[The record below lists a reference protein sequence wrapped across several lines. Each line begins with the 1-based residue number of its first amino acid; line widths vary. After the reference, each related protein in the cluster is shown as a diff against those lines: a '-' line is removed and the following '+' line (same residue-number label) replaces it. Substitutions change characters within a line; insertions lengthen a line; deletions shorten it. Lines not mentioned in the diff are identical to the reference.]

1 MKSLFFFSNTKRL
14 KSVHSVLTLLMVS
27 VIAISVTTDSVAQGK
42 RGGTL
47 RVSMNRTFD
56 GFDTATN
63 PTVYPT
69 KLNVQRAIFEDLF
82 GVDGAGKLVP
92 KLATSLKISPDQKLF
107 TVTLRKGVKFS
118 NDEPLTARAYADHF
132 KRAMKSPR
140 AKFIKGQIGP
150 VEDVVA
156 VDDHTIE
163 FRMSRPHAGFRAALA
178 GPFQFFWV
186 NAPEHAKSMGLF
198 VSKLPVGTGPY
209 MLDSWDQGVSL
220 TLVRNPNY
228 RHPEK
233 QYLDKIVMPLVARE
247 EARLNGLKAGNIDLY
262 ITNSGKL
269 AKLAEKDLGIEVF
282 AQIDQGSGIV
292 ALDTSRPPFDDIR
305 VRKALAHAVDRK
317 VEVQAALGGVGG
329 ILATD
334 WFGPKSKWYCGGDTD
349 YPEYNPAKAKA
360 LLKDYGKPVKFK
372 LAVLT
377 FPVFMV
383 GAQVHQSFWKRVGID
398 VEIDPRPP
406 GASWVLPLLRGGF
419 QSFFLGIGGALDP
432 GFQAQNLHSKSGGN
446 FFKFSHP
453 EVDKALEATYL
464 PFKDAARRKDAF
476 CNYVR
481 TVIKHQPFLL
491 RYHNTFYSV
500 SRTYVKGPKK
510 PVFKMSHLHEMWLD
524 K

>member
-1 MKSLFFFSNTKRL
+1 MRRSFHLIAVTALAFST
-14 KSVHSVLTLLMVS
+14 V
-27 VIAISVTTDSVAQGK
+27 ATDALAQK

-47 RVSMNRTFD
+47 RVAMNRTFN

-63 PTVYPT
+63 PTMFPT
-69 KLNVQRAIFEDLF
+69 KLNVQRAIYEDLF
-82 GVDGAGKLVP
+82 GLDKDGKIIP
-92 KLATSLKISPDQKLF
+92 KLGTSLKISPDQKTF
-107 TVTLRKGVKFS
+107 TVTLRRGVKFS
-118 NDEPLTARAYADHF
+118 NGEPFTAQAYSDHF
-132 KRAMKSPR
+132 KRAMK
-140 AKFIKGQIGP
+140 ATMVNFIKGQIGP
-150 VEDVVA
+150 LQDVVA
-156 VDDHTIE
+156 IDDYTVE
-163 FRMSRPHAGFRAALA
+163 FRMSRSHTGFKAALT

-186 NAPEHAKSMGLF
+186 NAPEHAKNMRAF

-233 QYLDKIVMPLVARE
+233 QYLDKIVMPLISRE
-247 EARLNGLKAGNIDLY
+247 EARLNGLKAGNLDLY
-262 ITNSGKL
+262 ITNSGKI
-269 AKLAEKDLGIEVF
+269 AKLAEKDPNIEVF
-282 AQIDQGSGIV
+282 GQVDQGSGIV
-292 ALDTSRPPFDDIR
+292 ALDTSKPPLNDIR

-334 WFGPKSKWYCGGDTD
+334 WFGPKSKWYCGGKTS
-349 YPEYNPAKAKA
+349 YPEYDPAKAKA

-377 FPVFMV
+377 FPVFLT
-383 GAQVHQSFWKRVGID
+383 GAQVYQSFWKRVGIQ

-419 QSFFLGIGGALDP
+419 QSFFLGIGGAVDP

-453 EVDKALEATYL
+453 EVDKALEATYP
-464 PFKDAARRKDAF
+464 PFKNQAKRQAAF
-476 CNYVR
+476 CNYVT

-491 RYHNTFYSV
+491 RYHNTFYSI
-500 SRTYVKGPKK
+500 SKKYVKGPKM
-510 PVFKMSHLHEMWLD
+510 PVYKMSHLHEMWLD
-524 K
+524 N

>member
-1 MKSLFFFSNTKRL
+1 MRQST
-14 KSVHSVLTLLMVS
+14 LTLAVGILALVS
-27 VIAISVTTDSVAQGK
+27 VTSDALAQGK

-47 RVSMNRTFD
+47 HVAMNRTFN

-63 PTVYPT
+63 PTVFPT
-69 KLNVQRAIFEDLF
+69 KLNVQRAIYEDLF
-82 GVDGAGKLVP
+82 GLDEAGKLVS
-92 KLATSLKISPDQKLF
+92 KLGTALKISPDQKVF

-132 KRAMKSPR
+132 KRALKSPMIN
-140 AKFIKGQIGP
+140 FIRGQIGP
-150 VEDVVA
+150 VKDVVA
-156 VDDHTIE
+156 LDDHTVE
-163 FRMSRPHAGFRAALA
+163 FRMSRPHAGFRAALT

-186 NAPEHAKSMGLF
+186 NAPEHAKSMGPF
-198 VSKLPVGTGPY
+198 VAKLPVGTGPY
-209 MLDSWDQGVSL
+209 MLENWDQGVSL

-228 RHPEK
+228 RYPEK

-247 EARLNGLKAGNIDLY
+247 EARLNGLKARNIDLY

-269 AKLAEKDLGIEVF
+269 AKLAEKNPGIEVF
-282 AQIDQGSGIV
+282 GQVDQGSGIV
-292 ALDTSRPPFDDIR
+292 AFDTSKPPLNDIR

-334 WFGPKSKWYCGGDTD
+334 WFGPKSKWYCEGKTG
-349 YPEYNPAKAKA
+349 YPEYNPAKAMA

-372 LAVLT
+372 LSVLT

-383 GAQVHQSFWKRVGID
+383 GAQVYQSFWKRVGID
-398 VEIDPRPP
+398 VEVDPRTP

-419 QSFFLGIGGALDP
+419 QSFFLGIGGAVDP

-453 EVDKALEATYL
+453 EVDKALEATYP
-464 PFKDAARRKDAF
+464 PFKDEAKRKAAF
-476 CNYVR
+476 CNYVS
-481 TVIKHQPFLL
+481 TVLKHQPFLL

-500 SRTYVKGPKK
+500 SRTYVKGPKM
-510 PVFKMSHLHEMWLD
+510 PVYKMSHIHEMWLD

>member
-1 MKSLFFFSNTKRL
+1 MRRSFHLIAVTALAFST
-14 KSVHSVLTLLMVS
+14 
-27 VIAISVTTDSVAQGK
+27 AATDALAQK

-47 RVSMNRTFD
+47 RVAMNRTFN

-63 PTVYPT
+63 PTMFPT
-69 KLNVQRAIFEDLF
+69 KLNVQRAIYEDLF
-82 GVDGAGKLVP
+82 GLDKDGKIIP
-92 KLATSLKISPDQKLF
+92 KLGTSLKISPDQKTF
-107 TVTLRKGVKFS
+107 TVTLRRGVKFS
-118 NDEPLTARAYADHF
+118 NGEPFTAQAYSDHF
-132 KRAMKSPR
+132 KRAMK
-140 AKFIKGQIGP
+140 ATMVNFIKGQIGP
-150 VEDVVA
+150 LQDVVA
-156 VDDHTIE
+156 IDDYTVE
-163 FRMSRPHAGFRAALA
+163 FRMSRSHTGFKAALT

-186 NAPEHAKSMGLF
+186 NAPEHAKNMRAF

-233 QYLDKIVMPLVARE
+233 QYLDKIVMPLISRE
-247 EARLNGLKAGNIDLY
+247 EARLNGLKAGNLDLY
-262 ITNSGKL
+262 ITNSGKI
-269 AKLAEKDLGIEVF
+269 AKLAEKDPNIEVF
-282 AQIDQGSGIV
+282 GQVDQGSGIV
-292 ALDTSRPPFDDIR
+292 ALDTSKPPLNDIR

-334 WFGPKSKWYCGGDTD
+334 WFGPKSKWYCGGKTS
-349 YPEYNPAKAKA
+349 YPEYDPAKAKA

-377 FPVFMV
+377 FPVFLT
-383 GAQVHQSFWKRVGID
+383 GAQVYQSFWKRVGIQ

-419 QSFFLGIGGALDP
+419 QSFFLGIGGAVDP

-453 EVDKALEATYL
+453 EVDKALEATYP
-464 PFKDAARRKDAF
+464 PFKNQAKRQAAF
-476 CNYVR
+476 CNYVT

-491 RYHNTFYSV
+491 RYHNTFYSI
-500 SRTYVKGPKK
+500 SKKYVKGPKM
-510 PVFKMSHLHEMWLD
+510 PVYKMSHLHEMWLD
-524 K
+524 N

>member
-1 MKSLFFFSNTKRL
+1 MRRSFHLIAVTALAFST
-14 KSVHSVLTLLMVS
+14 V
-27 VIAISVTTDSVAQGK
+27 ATDALAQK

-47 RVSMNRTFD
+47 RVAMNRTFN

-63 PTVYPT
+63 PTVFPT
-69 KLNVQRAIFEDLF
+69 KLNVQRAIYEDLF
-82 GVDGAGKLVP
+82 GLDKDGKIIP
-92 KLATSLKISPDQKLF
+92 KLGTSLKISPDQKTF
-107 TVTLRKGVKFS
+107 TVTLRRGVKFS
-118 NDEPLTARAYADHF
+118 NGEPFTAQAYSDHF
-132 KRAMKSPR
+132 KRAMK
-140 AKFIKGQIGP
+140 ATMVNFIKGQIGP
-150 VEDVVA
+150 LQDVVA
-156 VDDHTIE
+156 IDDYTVE
-163 FRMSRPHAGFRAALA
+163 FRMSRSHTGFKAALT

-186 NAPEHAKSMGLF
+186 NAPEHAKNMRAF

-233 QYLDKIVMPLVARE
+233 QYLDKIVMPLISRE
-247 EARLNGLKAGNIDLY
+247 EARLNGLKAGNLDLY
-262 ITNSGKL
+262 ITNSGKI
-269 AKLAEKDLGIEVF
+269 AKLAEKDPNIEVF
-282 AQIDQGSGIV
+282 GQVDQGSGIV
-292 ALDTSRPPFDDIR
+292 ALDTSKPPLNDIR

-334 WFGPKSKWYCGGDTD
+334 WFGPKSKWYCGGKTS
-349 YPEYNPAKAKA
+349 YPEYDPAKAKA

-377 FPVFMV
+377 FPVFLT
-383 GAQVHQSFWKRVGID
+383 GAQVYQSFWKRVGIQ

-419 QSFFLGIGGALDP
+419 QSFFLGIGGAVDP

-453 EVDKALEATYL
+453 EVDKALEATYP
-464 PFKDAARRKDAF
+464 PFKNQAKRQAAF
-476 CNYVR
+476 CNYVT

-491 RYHNTFYSV
+491 RYHNTFYSI
-500 SRTYVKGPKK
+500 SKKYVKGPKM
-510 PVFKMSHLHEMWLD
+510 PVYKMSHLHEMWLD
-524 K
+524 N

>member
-1 MKSLFFFSNTKRL
+1 MTSFLFPLTGMRIKLARFLIILPLSLVFLFNRA
-14 KSVHSVLTLLMVS
+14 VDVS
-27 VIAISVTTDSVAQGK
+27 AEGK

-47 RVSMNRTFD
+47 RVAMNRAFD

-63 PTVYPT
+63 PTVFPT

-82 GVDGAGKLVP
+82 GVDKTGKLVP
-92 KLATSLKISPDQKLF
+92 KLGTSLKISSDQKLF
-107 TVTLRKGVKFS
+107 TVTLRKDVKFS
-118 NDEPLTARAYADHF
+118 NGEPLTARAYSDHF

-140 AKFIKGQIGP
+140 ANFIKGQIGP

-156 VDDHTIE
+156 VNDHTIE
-163 FRMSRPHAGFRAALA
+163 FRMSRPHPAFRAALT

-186 NAPEHAKSMGLF
+186 NAPDHAKSLGLF

-209 MLDSWDQGVSL
+209 MLDDWDQGVSL
-220 TLVRNPNY
+220 TLVRNPHY

-233 QYLDKIVMPLVARE
+233 QFLDKIVMPLVARE
-247 EARLNGLKAGNIDLY
+247 EARLNGLKAGNLDLY

-269 AKLAEKDLGIEVF
+269 AKLAQSDPGIEVF
-282 AQIDQGSGIV
+282 AQVDQGSGIV
-292 ALDTSRPPFDDIR
+292 ALDTSKPPFNDVR
-305 VRKALAHAVDRK
+305 VRKALAHAVNRE
-317 VEVQAALGGVGG
+317 VEVKAALGGVGG

-334 WFGPKSKWYCGGDTD
+334 CFGPKSKWFCGGNTG
-349 YPEYNPAKAKA
+349 YPEFNPKKAEA
-360 LLKDYGKPVKFK
+360 LLKEYGKPVKFK
-372 LAVLT
+372 LAVLS
-377 FPVFMV
+377 FPVFLV
-383 GAQVHQSFWKRVGID
+383 GAQVYQSFWKRVGIQVELD
-398 VEIDPRPP
+398 VRTP
-406 GASWVLPLLRGGF
+406 GPSWVLPLLRGGF
-419 QSFFLGIGGALDP
+419 QAFFLGIGGAVDP
-432 GFQAQNLHSKSGGN
+432 GFQAQNLHSNSGGN

-453 EVDKALEATYL
+453 EVDKALEATYK
-464 PFKDAARRKDAF
+464 PFKDKVKRKEAF
-476 CNYVR
+476 CNFVT

>member
-1 MKSLFFFSNTKRL
+1 MRRSFHLIAVTALAFST
-14 KSVHSVLTLLMVS
+14 V
-27 VIAISVTTDSVAQGK
+27 ATDALAQK

-47 RVSMNRTFD
+47 RVAMNRTFN

-63 PTVYPT
+63 PTVFPT
-69 KLNVQRAIFEDLF
+69 KLNVQRAIYEDLF
-82 GVDGAGKLVP
+82 GLDKDGKIIP
-92 KLATSLKISPDQKLF
+92 KLGTSLKISPDQKTF
-107 TVTLRKGVKFS
+107 TVTLRRGVKFS
-118 NDEPLTARAYADHF
+118 NGEPFTAQAYSDHF
-132 KRAMKSPR
+132 KRAMK
-140 AKFIKGQIGP
+140 ATMVNFIKGQIGP
-150 VEDVVA
+150 LQDVVA
-156 VDDHTIE
+156 IDDYTVE
-163 FRMSRPHAGFRAALA
+163 FRMSRSHTGFKAALT

-186 NAPEHAKSMGLF
+186 NAPKHAKNMRAF

-233 QYLDKIVMPLVARE
+233 QYLDKIVMPLISRE
-247 EARLNGLKAGNIDLY
+247 EARLNGLKAGNLDLY
-262 ITNSGKL
+262 ITNSGKI
-269 AKLAEKDLGIEVF
+269 AKLAEKDPNIEVF
-282 AQIDQGSGIV
+282 GQVDQGSGIV
-292 ALDTSRPPFDDIR
+292 ALDTSKPPLNDIR

-334 WFGPKSKWYCGGDTD
+334 WFGPKSKWYCGGKTS
-349 YPEYNPAKAKA
+349 YPEYDPAKAKA

-377 FPVFMV
+377 FPVFLT
-383 GAQVHQSFWKRVGID
+383 GAQVYQSFWKRVGIQ

-419 QSFFLGIGGALDP
+419 QSFFLGIGGAVDP

-453 EVDKALEATYL
+453 EVDKALEATYP
-464 PFKDAARRKDAF
+464 PFKNQAKRQAAF
-476 CNYVR
+476 CNYVT

-491 RYHNTFYSV
+491 RYHNTFYSI
-500 SRTYVKGPKK
+500 SKKYVKGPKM
-510 PVFKMSHLHEMWLD
+510 PVYKMSHLHEMWLD
-524 K
+524 N

>member
-1 MKSLFFFSNTKRL
+1 MRRSFHLIAVTALAFST
-14 KSVHSVLTLLMVS
+14 V
-27 VIAISVTTDSVAQGK
+27 ATDALAQK

-47 RVSMNRTFD
+47 RVAMNRTFN

-63 PTVYPT
+63 PTVFPT
-69 KLNVQRAIFEDLF
+69 KLNVQRAIYEDLF
-82 GVDGAGKLVP
+82 GLDKDGKIIP
-92 KLATSLKISPDQKLF
+92 KLGTSLKISPDQKTF
-107 TVTLRKGVKFS
+107 TVTLRRGVKFS
-118 NDEPLTARAYADHF
+118 NGEPFTAQAYSDHF
-132 KRAMKSPR
+132 KRAMK
-140 AKFIKGQIGP
+140 ATMVNFIKGQIGP
-150 VEDVVA
+150 LQDVVA
-156 VDDHTIE
+156 IDDYTVE
-163 FRMSRPHAGFRAALA
+163 FRMSRSHTGFKAALT

-186 NAPEHAKSMGLF
+186 NAPKHAKNMRAF

-233 QYLDKIVMPLVARE
+233 QYLDKIVMPLISRE
-247 EARLNGLKAGNIDLY
+247 EARLNGLKAGNLDLY
-262 ITNSGKL
+262 ITNSGKI
-269 AKLAEKDLGIEVF
+269 AKLAEKDPNIEVF
-282 AQIDQGSGIV
+282 GQVDQGSGIV
-292 ALDTSRPPFDDIR
+292 ALDTSKPPLNDIR

-334 WFGPKSKWYCGGDTD
+334 WFGPKSKWYCGGKTS
-349 YPEYNPAKAKA
+349 YPEYDPAKAKA

-377 FPVFMV
+377 FPVFLT
-383 GAQVHQSFWKRVGID
+383 GAQVYQSFWKRVGIQ

-419 QSFFLGIGGALDP
+419 QSFFLGIGGAGDP

-453 EVDKALEATYL
+453 EVDKALEATYP
-464 PFKDAARRKDAF
+464 PFKNQAKRQAAF
-476 CNYVR
+476 CNYVT

-491 RYHNTFYSV
+491 RYHNTFYSI
-500 SRTYVKGPKK
+500 SKKYVKGPKM
-510 PVFKMSHLHEMWLD
+510 PVYKMSHLHEMWLD
-524 K
+524 N

>member
-1 MKSLFFFSNTKRL
+1 MRRSFHLIAVTALAFST
-14 KSVHSVLTLLMVS
+14 V
-27 VIAISVTTDSVAQGK
+27 ATDALAQK

-47 RVSMNRTFD
+47 RVAMNRTFN

-63 PTVYPT
+63 PTMFPT
-69 KLNVQRAIFEDLF
+69 KLNVQRAIYEDLF
-82 GVDGAGKLVP
+82 GLDKDGKIIP
-92 KLATSLKISPDQKLF
+92 KLGTSLKISPDQKTF
-107 TVTLRKGVKFS
+107 TVTLRRGVKFS
-118 NDEPLTARAYADHF
+118 NGEPFTAQAYSDHF
-132 KRAMKSPR
+132 KRAMK
-140 AKFIKGQIGP
+140 ATMVNFIKGQIGP
-150 VEDVVA
+150 LQDVVA
-156 VDDHTIE
+156 IDDYTVE
-163 FRMSRPHAGFRAALA
+163 FRMSRSHTGFKAALT

-186 NAPEHAKSMGLF
+186 NAPEHAKNMRAF

-233 QYLDKIVMPLVARE
+233 QYLDKIVMPLISRE
-247 EARLNGLKAGNIDLY
+247 EARLNGLKAGNLDLY
-262 ITNSGKL
+262 ITNSGKI
-269 AKLAEKDLGIEVF
+269 AKLAEKDPNIEVF
-282 AQIDQGSGIV
+282 GQVDQGSGIV
-292 ALDTSRPPFDDIR
+292 ALDTSKPPLNDIR

-317 VEVQAALGGVGG
+317 VEVQVALGGVGG

-334 WFGPKSKWYCGGDTD
+334 WFGPKSKWYCGGKTS
-349 YPEYNPAKAKA
+349 YPEYDPAKAKA

-377 FPVFMV
+377 FPVFLT
-383 GAQVHQSFWKRVGID
+383 GAQVYQSFWKRVGIQ

-419 QSFFLGIGGALDP
+419 QSFFLGIGGAVDP

-453 EVDKALEATYL
+453 EVDKALEATYP
-464 PFKDAARRKDAF
+464 PFKNQAKRQAAF
-476 CNYVR
+476 CNYVT

-491 RYHNTFYSV
+491 RYHNTFYSI
-500 SRTYVKGPKK
+500 SKKYVKGPKM
-510 PVFKMSHLHEMWLD
+510 PVYKMSHLHEMWLD
-524 K
+524 N

>member
-1 MKSLFFFSNTKRL
+1 MNHFRFNPMKPRRSYLLGTL
-14 KSVHSVLTLLMVS
+14 AVSVGA
-27 VIAISVTTDSVAQGK
+27 VIAIATVAEATAQAK

-47 RVSMNRTFD
+47 RVAMNRTFD

-63 PTVYPT
+63 PTVFPT

-82 GVDGAGKLVP
+82 GLDVSGNLIP
-92 KLATSLKISPDQKLF
+92 KLGTSLKISPDQKLF
-107 TVTLRKGVKFS
+107 TVTLRNGVKFS

-140 AKFIKGQIGP
+140 ANFIRGQIGP
-150 VEDVVA
+150 VKDIVA
-156 VDDHTIE
+156 VGTHTIE
-163 FRMSRPHAGFRAALA
+163 FRMSRPHPGFRAALT

-186 NAPEHAKSMGLF
+186 NAPEHAKAMGPF
-198 VSKLPVGTGPY
+198 VAKLPVGTGPY
-209 MLDSWDQGVSL
+209 MLESWDQGVSL
-220 TLVRNPNY
+220 ALVRNPNY

-247 EARLNGLKAGNIDLY
+247 EARLNGLRAGNIDLY

-269 AKLAEKDLGIEVF
+269 AELAEKDPGLEVF
-282 AQIDQGSGIV
+282 GQIDQGSGIV
-292 ALDTSRPPFDDIR
+292 AFDTSKPPLNDIR

-334 WFGPKSKWYCGGDTD
+334 WFGPESEWYCGGNTD
-349 YPEYNPAKAKA
+349 YPKFDPARARA
-360 LLKDYGKPVKFK
+360 LLKDHGKPVKFK

-377 FPVFMV
+377 FPVFLV
-383 GAQVHQSFWKRVGID
+383 GAQVYQSFWKRVGID
-398 VEIDPRPP
+398 VEIDPRTP
-406 GASWVLPLLRGGF
+406 GPAWVLPLLRGGF
-419 QSFFLGIGGALDP
+419 QSFFLGIGGAVDP

-453 EVDKALEATYL
+453 EVDNALEATYR
-464 PFKDAARRKDAF
+464 PFKDKAKRKEAF

-500 SRTYVKGPKK
+500 SRTYVKGPKI
-510 PVFKMSHLHEMWLD
+510 PVFKMSRLHEMWLD

>member
-1 MKSLFFFSNTKRL
+1 
-14 KSVHSVLTLLMVS
+14 MVS
-27 VIAISVTTDSVAQGK
+27 FPFIGVLSPIWALRCIFMLSLGIAFVIASVIEVSAKGK

-82 GVDGAGKLVP
+82 GIDSAGKLLPNLGV
-92 KLATSLKISPDQKLF
+92 SLDITPDQKLF

-118 NDEPLTARAYADHF
+118 NGEPLTARAYSDHF

-140 AKFIKGQIGP
+140 ANFIRGQIGP
-150 VEDVVA
+150 VRNVVA
-156 VDDHTIE
+156 VNEHTIE
-163 FRMSRPHAGFRAALA
+163 FRMSRPHPAFRAALT

-186 NAPEHAKSMGLF
+186 NAPEHAKSLGLF

-209 MLDSWDQGVSL
+209 MLENWDQGVSL
-220 TLVRNPNY
+220 TLVRNPHY

-233 QYLDKIVMPLVARE
+233 QYLDKIVMPLVSRE

-269 AKLAEKDLGIEVF
+269 AKLAEKDPGIEVF

-305 VRKALAHAVDRK
+305 VRKALAHAVNRK

-334 WFGPKSKWYCGGDTD
+334 WFGPKSEWHCGGNTG
-349 YPEYNPAKAKA
+349 YPEYNPGKAKE
-360 LLKDYGKPVKFK
+360 LLKAYGKPVKFK

-377 FPVFMV
+377 FPVFLV
-383 GAQVHQSFWKRVGID
+383 GAQVYQSFWKRVGID
-398 VEIDPRPP
+398 VEIDVRTP
-406 GASWVLPLLRGGF
+406 GPSWVLPLLQGGF
-419 QSFFLGIGGALDP
+419 QAFFLGIGGAVDP
-432 GFQAQNLHSKSGGN
+432 GFQAQNLHSQSGGN
-446 FFKFSHP
+446 FFKFSHQ
-453 EVDKALEATYL
+453 EVDTALEATYL
-464 PFKDAARRKDAF
+464 PFRDKAKRKDAF
-476 CNYVR
+476 CNFVR

-510 PVFKMSHLHEMWLD
+510 PVFKMSHLHEMWLSR
-524 K
+524 

>member
-1 MKSLFFFSNTKRL
+1 MRRSFHLIAVTALAFST
-14 KSVHSVLTLLMVS
+14 V
-27 VIAISVTTDSVAQGK
+27 ATDALAQK

-47 RVSMNRTFD
+47 RVAMNRTFN

-63 PTVYPT
+63 PTVFPT
-69 KLNVQRAIFEDLF
+69 KLNVQRAIYEDLF
-82 GVDGAGKLVP
+82 GLDKDGKIIP
-92 KLATSLKISPDQKLF
+92 KLGTSLKISPDQKTF
-107 TVTLRKGVKFS
+107 TVTLRRGVKFS
-118 NDEPLTARAYADHF
+118 NGEPFTAQAYSDHF
-132 KRAMKSPR
+132 KRAMK
-140 AKFIKGQIGP
+140 ATMVNFIKGQIGP
-150 VEDVVA
+150 LQDVVA
-156 VDDHTIE
+156 IDDYTVE
-163 FRMSRPHAGFRAALA
+163 FRMSRSHTGFKAALT

-186 NAPEHAKSMGLF
+186 NAPEHAKNMRAF

-233 QYLDKIVMPLVARE
+233 QYLDKIVMPLISRE
-247 EARLNGLKAGNIDLY
+247 EARLNGLKAGNLDLY
-262 ITNSGKL
+262 ITNSGKI
-269 AKLAEKDLGIEVF
+269 AKLAEKDPNIEVF
-282 AQIDQGSGIV
+282 GQVDQGSGIV
-292 ALDTSRPPFDDIR
+292 ALDTSKPPLNDIR

-317 VEVQAALGGVGG
+317 VEVQVALGGVGG

-334 WFGPKSKWYCGGDTD
+334 WFGPKSKWYCGGKTS
-349 YPEYNPAKAKA
+349 YPEYDPAKAKA

-377 FPVFMV
+377 FPVFLT
-383 GAQVHQSFWKRVGID
+383 GAQVYQSFWKRVGIQ

-419 QSFFLGIGGALDP
+419 QSFFLGIGGAVDP

-453 EVDKALEATYL
+453 EVDKALEATYP
-464 PFKDAARRKDAF
+464 PFKNQAKRQAAF
-476 CNYVR
+476 CNYVT

-491 RYHNTFYSV
+491 RYHNTFYSI
-500 SRTYVKGPKK
+500 SKKYVKGPKM
-510 PVFKMSHLHEMWLD
+510 PVYKMSHLHEMWLD
-524 K
+524 N